1 MNTKENGDPMRLE
14 ERVAQR
20 YMIKKASEQMAHE
33 ISRIRVA
40 SSQRG
45 VQSELG
51 HPVILASFFDP
62 NVKMAFGGILSKAK
76 EIWNAFK
83 TAPDKW
89 EEFKEKLG
97 LAGES
102 VLGLV
107 RSFPKK
113 MKEFWKKSNDLV
125 KKTLAKAGQAIVK
138 RFPQLQIFFKVIG
151 KLPSVTSF
159 FNNLLSKF
167 PKLKSVLDSIGKKAS
182 SLADTVDGFFQKNSV
197 LKPANW
203 FARGAFFTYVWMN
216 VAELSWNVP
225 EILRGMLGG
234 MSWAEILASLPESG
248 LGLVVSLLFG
258 AFIPFPFGGQFAAKI
273 GLNALLPMAL
283 AFQIWWLV
291 SKGYAYIKRG
301 ILYFTDKIR
310 TFGIDITPDLQLSL

>member
-1 MNTKENGDPMRLE
+1 MRLE

-20 YMIKKASEQMAHE
+20 FLIKQSCEKVAQDIRSV
-33 ISRIRVA
+33 RVA
-40 SSQRG
+40 SSQRE

-62 NVKMAFGGILSKAK
+62 NIKLAFGGIVSKAK

-89 EEFKEKLG
+89 EEFKAKLG

-102 VLGLV
+102 TLSLI

-113 MKEFWKKSNDLV
+113 MKDYWKKANDFV
-125 KKTLAKAGQAIVK
+125 KKTFAKAGNAIVK
-138 RFPQLQIFFKVIG
+138 KFPQLQIFFKVVG

-159 FNNLLSKF
+159 FKNLMSKF
-167 PKLKSVLDSIGKKAS
+167 PKLKSVLDSIGSKAS
-182 SLADTVDGFFQKNSV
+182 TLANTVDGFFEKNSL

-234 MSWAEILASLPESG
+234 MSWSEILASLPESG
-248 LGLVVSLLFG
+248 LGLVVALLFG
-258 AFIPFPFGGQFAAKI
+258 AFIPFPYGGQFASKI

-291 SKGYAYIKRG
+291 TKGYAYIKRG

-310 TFGIDITPDLQLSL
+310 TFGIDLTPDLQLAL

>member
-1 MNTKENGDPMRLE
+1 MRLE

-20 YMIKKASEQMAHE
+20 YLIQQSCQKVASD
-33 ISRIRVA
+33 ISNIRVA
-40 SSQRG
+40 SSQMR
-45 VQSELG
+45 VQRELG
-51 HPVILASFFDP
+51 NPIILASFFDP
-62 NVKMAFGGILSKAK
+62 NIKMAFGGILSKAK

-83 TAPDKW
+83 SAPEKW
-89 EEFKEKLG
+89 EEFKAKLG

-102 VLGLV
+102 MLGLV

-113 MKEFWKKSNDLV
+113 MKEFWKKANDFV
-125 KKTLAKAGQAIVK
+125 KKTFAKAGNAIVK
-138 RFPQLQIFFKVIG
+138 KFPQLQIFFKVIG

-159 FNNLLSKF
+159 FKNLMGKF
-167 PKLKSVLDSIGKKAS
+167 PKLKSVLESIGSKAS
-182 SLADTVDGFFQKNSV
+182 TLAETLDGFFDRNSV

-248 LGLVVSLLFG
+248 LGLVVALLFG
-258 AFIPFPFGGQFAAKI
+258 AFIPFPFGGAFASKI

-301 ILYFTDKIR
+301 VLYFTDKIR
-310 TFGIDITPDLQLSL
+310 TFGIDITPELNLAL